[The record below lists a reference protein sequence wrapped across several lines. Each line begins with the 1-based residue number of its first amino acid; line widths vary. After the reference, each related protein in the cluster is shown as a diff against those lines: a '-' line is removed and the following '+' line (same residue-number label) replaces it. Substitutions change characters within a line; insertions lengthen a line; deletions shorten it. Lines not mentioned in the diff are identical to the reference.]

1 MIKIGNLDIDKF
13 YLGDSSDVKIYL
25 GEIKLYP
32 KDEPQPVVSCYE
44 IIPQPISQYASTTY
58 DSVYSWSDAKW
69 YMKNNLSQ
77 YEEYGIYD
85 IVENISSA
93 TTYNGKLAVV
103 GTTEYQYSG
112 GSWSVVGTYEDAST
126 TYEITDEDPYEYE
139 GVELSTTFKIPTA
152 DIEALGGWL
161 DFRIR
166 TSDGDNLN
174 IGTGRYNY
182 MGNDWYE
189 GTVTND
195 NDYYY
200 YELPDIDS
208 VVIQQI
214 QYRNST
220 PIHLIVGS
228 KQASVEYSA
237 KTTPSS
243 ALTYSSV
250 ADMEAVSCPTVGV
263 GQYCYTNEQIYKF
276 TSNEEWVTAQ
286 DSEIMMFALDGSGNA
301 RILACGYNSGDIP
314 KKAAFDFTAVEAYFG
329 HCVTSIDGNLFSSM
343 YELKSISATSVVPP
357 ITIDWAFGTNPS
369 NLKIYVPCSSVHTYR
384 TSKGWKTYANI
395 IDSNEPNCQ
404 IESFKARFYDANNN
418 LIGELQRTY
427 DTNGSNITSAE
438 TKSYAS
444 STYRVELGDAFIR
457 IQDSA
462 FKGFS
467 HITNLSI
474 GNNVIFVGSNFVNGC
489 TALQTLEFP
498 SDYGTYFSTNLIC
511 NCNSL
516 KKITIPSGT
525 TGIYRSSIY
534 NCSSLQSIT
543 ILKPNGVLSFWDSSG
558 TVFPNTNNCAIYVP
572 SNLVNSY
579 KSASGW
585 STVASRIQAIPTP
598 TYQWVSYSEGDTIPS
613 EGVYKTYG
621 LRIPTQALLDI
632 VSNGKEVSIEFYSE
646 EVDHEQHSVSVIQF
660 GFPYDDW
667 IFFKVNGQSQEISYD
682 PESDEYLEI
691 IFSDYGVNYNYNVA
705 SFNYGEQG
713 DTEIVYEFP
722 FSMDLYEE
730 DT

>member
-1 MIKIGNLDIDKF
+1 MSQINIGNLAIDKF

-44 IIPQPISQYASTTY
+44 VISAPFTSYTSTTY

-69 YMKNNLSQ
+69 YIKNNLSQ

-103 GTTEYQYSG
+103 GTTEYEYSG
-112 GSWSVVGTYEDAST
+112 GSWVVVGTYEDAST
-126 TYEITDEDPYEYE
+126 TYEITNEDPYEYE
-139 GVELSTTFKIPTA
+139 GAELSTTFKIPTA
-152 DIEALGGWL
+152 DIEELGGWFDL
-161 DFRIR
+161 TIMAQ
-166 TSDGDNLN
+166 DGGSLT
-174 IGTGRYNY
+174 ISTTGYRY
-182 MGNDWYE
+182 MGSSSKT

-195 NDYYY
+195 NNYYY

-214 QYRNST
+214 QYWYRA

-228 KQASVEYSA
+228 KQATVEYPE
-237 KTTPSS
+237 KTVPSS

-276 TSNEEWVTAQ
+276 TSNEEWVAAQ

-329 HCVTSIDGNLFSSM
+329 HCVTSIDENLFSSM
-343 YELKSISATSVVPP
+343 HNELKSISATSVVPP
-357 ITIDWAFGTNPS
+357 ITIDWAFGSNLS
-369 NLKIYVPCSSVHTYR
+369 NLKIYVPCSSVHAYR

-427 DTNGSNITSAE
+427 DRNGSDITSAE
-438 TKSYAS
+438 TQSYAS

-457 IQDSA
+457 IEDGA
-462 FKGFS
+462 FKGFT

-474 GNNVIFVGSNFVNGC
+474 GNNVILVGSNFVSGC

-498 SDYGTYFSTNLIC
+498 SDYGPYFSEKMIG

-525 TGIYRSSIY
+525 TRIYRSSIY

-543 ILKPNGVLSFWDSSG
+543 ILNPNVLSFWYSSG

-585 STVASRIQAIPTP
+585 STVASRIQAIPT
-598 TYQWVSYSEGDTIPS
+598 
-613 EGVYKTYG
+613 
-621 LRIPTQALLDI
+621 
-632 VSNGKEVSIEFYSE
+632 
-646 EVDHEQHSVSVIQF
+646 
-660 GFPYDDW
+660 
-667 IFFKVNGQSQEISYD
+667 
-682 PESDEYLEI
+682 
-691 IFSDYGVNYNYNVA
+691 
-705 SFNYGEQG
+705 
-713 DTEIVYEFP
+713 
-722 FSMDLYEE
+722 
-730 DT
+730 